1 MKKNNEE
8 IIKTVKIFGVS
19 YDLKVMYKYIK
30 KPNLEIK
37 DKKIQI
43 CLPSK
48 YKKVDNKILIDI
60 LLDKMYEA
68 IAKKEIEN
76 IMEKVRTTLK
86 FAPEDYEIMRI
97 DKTLGK
103 CFADKIIIN
112 PDIVKYKKEIVEY
125 IIFHEFCHLKIK
137 KHSKKFYDL
146 LEKYMPNYESYAYEL
161 IGMQY

>member
-1 MKKNNEE
+1 MRKNNEK
-8 IIKTVKIFGVS
+8 IIKTTKIFGIG
-19 YDLKVMYKYIK
+19 YELKISYKYIK
-30 KPNLEIK
+30 SPKLEIK
-37 DKKIQI
+37 NKEIEI
-43 CLPSK
+43 YLPNK
-48 YKKVDNKILIDI
+48 YKKIDNTVIVEL